1 MEFFWFNYST
11 EIAFAPY
18 ITVCK
23 YIQIK
28 FFMYVLFLQSPVQMF
43 CQHKLFS
50 WSPQIFPRLRAT
62 VYYCNNL
69 FIDGPIFCILQIFLA
84 TFLPKNYQIL
94 SYDQQSYCKIK
105 RV

>member
-50 WSPQIFPRLRAT
+50 
-62 VYYCNNL
+62 
-69 FIDGPIFCILQIFLA
+69 
-84 TFLPKNYQIL
+84 
-94 SYDQQSYCKIK
+94 
-105 RV
+105 